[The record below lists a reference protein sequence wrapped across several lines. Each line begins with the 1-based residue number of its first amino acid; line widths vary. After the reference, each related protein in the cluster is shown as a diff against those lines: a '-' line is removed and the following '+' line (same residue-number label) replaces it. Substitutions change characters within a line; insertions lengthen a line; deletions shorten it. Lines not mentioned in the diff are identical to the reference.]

1 MNKEEGP
8 ISPVFCK
15 RQMWMVPPPPQ
26 GGPIEEEKAEGSPP
40 PASEAAAAGSGAR
53 PSSTTSRDSENDVVT
68 SGYFRW
74 KTHCN
79 MRVKKWFISCVNS
92 RSLVFL
98 FSRQESVSRGG
109 SDETLSSPKSPEG
122 KNDLQGVGQK
132 AGLRLCELSF

>member
-1 MNKEEGP
+1 
-8 ISPVFCK
+8 
-15 RQMWMVPPPPQ
+15 MVPPPPQ

-40 PASEAAAAGSGAR
+40 PASEAAAAGAR

-74 KTHCN
+74 KTHSTL
-79 MRVKKWFISCVNS
+79 RLKKWLISCVNS
-92 RSLVFL
+92 HSLVFL

-122 KNDLQGVGQK
+122 ENHLQGRSKGGPQVV
-132 AGLRLCELSF
+132 